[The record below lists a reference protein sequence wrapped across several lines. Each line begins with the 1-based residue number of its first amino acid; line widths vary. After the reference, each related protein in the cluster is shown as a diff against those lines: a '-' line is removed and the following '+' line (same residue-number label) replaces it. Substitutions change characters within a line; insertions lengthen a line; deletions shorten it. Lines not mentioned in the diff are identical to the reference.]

1 MAISASASHQQSL
14 ETGLERKLEKE
25 KRYRDLLSDEKLLL
39 DNCCNHDKI
48 QGVMIASECTDEV
61 LSQTDNAID
70 NVLVIEDELRGIH
83 RQLQSARRILNLPT
97 KDDSSGDA
105 SDFET
110 DGDYGF
116 LADLLK
122 ISTANIVTENK
133 DCDDVECTDINLI
146 NGNRFNTALDTIVG
160 QKFSIKVCRDSI
172 VAQRLMQNQELQGMR
187 IWPIDRLVSSTKRS
201 DGYLKI
207 LKKYKNIAIDPISM
221 VQICR
226 RPQILGESEL
236 RNDSLPTE
244 EFGRDLK
251 YADLS
256 MQRVLMK
263 AVENWIIVG
272 NDHDAG
278 RIIQDKI
285 LSIHITGCVTLGGSK
300 HRLGTLTTAS
310 KSSYHSQAKNRL
322 DLPIDTQIKYRHLT
336 SAYLKLK
343 SRANAFYRQKIE
355 LEESERQSKRLQVLQ
370 PLLVITEKNI
380 IELTKSL
387 KLQIEKAAEAHR

>member
-1 MAISASASHQQSL
+1 MAVSASASHQQSL

-25 KRYRDLLSDEKLLL
+25 KKYKDLLSDEKLLL

-48 QGVMIASECTDEV
+48 QGEMIATECTDGV
-61 LSQTDNAID
+61 HGQTDDAID
-70 NVLVIEDELRGIH
+70 NILDVEDELRSIH
-83 RQLQSARRILNLPT
+83 RQLQSARRMLNLPT
-97 KDDSSGDA
+97 KDDSNGDT
-105 SDFET
+105 SDLES

-116 LADLLK
+116 LADLLH
-122 ISTANIVTENK
+122 ISTVNIVSENRN
-133 DCDDVECTDINLI
+133 CDDVECTDINLI
-146 NGNRFNTALDTIVG
+146 NRNRFNTALDTIVG

-172 VAQRLMQNQELQGMR
+172 VAQRLMQNQELQWMR

-201 DGYLKI
+201 DGYSEI
-207 LKKYKNIAIDPISM
+207 LRKYKNVAIDPISM

-226 RPQILGESEL
+226 TPQILRESEL
-236 RNDSLPTE
+236 RRNSLPIV
-244 EFGRDLK
+244 EFGCDIK
-251 YADLS
+251 FADLS

-263 AVENWIIVG
+263 AVENWIIVR

-285 LSIHITGCVTLGGSK
+285 LSKHITGCVTLGGSK

-310 KSSYHSQAKNRL
+310 KDSYCSQAKNRL

-343 SRANAFYRQKIE
+343 SRVNAFYRQKME
-355 LEESERQSKRLQVLQ
+355 LEDSERQSNRLQELQ
-370 PLLVITEKNI
+370 SLLVITEKNI
-380 IELTKSL
+380 IELTRSL
-387 KLQIEKAAEAHR
+387 KVQIEKAAEAHR